1 MLVRHFL
8 WISIDFLYSG
18 DCVCQTCRLTTVW
31 SGIRTVGDALRTIDI
46 LQLGVMVM
54 PGERGHVLSRPIW
67 QLHQCKLR
75 FFLRVG
81 QQSLVDHNLA
91 TRHAEG
97 VCLAVLYKIELPT
110 EVFDL
115 CRQSIADK
123 IVLYCRCQT
132 LSHAFHHGSVGG
144 VG

>member
-1 MLVRHFL
+1 M
-8 WISIDFLYSG
+8 
-18 DCVCQTCRLTTVW
+18 W

-54 PGERGHVLSRPIW
+54 PGEREHVLSRPIW
-67 QLHQCKLR
+67 QLHQFKRR
-75 FFLRVG
+75 FVLHVG
-81 QQSLVDHNLA
+81 QQSLVDNNLA
-91 TRHAEG
+91 TRHAED

-115 CRQSIADK
+115 CRQSVADK
-123 IVLYCRCQT
+123 IVSYCRCQT
-132 LSHAFHHGSVGG
+132 LSHAFQHGSVGG